1 MTTLPRGG
9 CSLSPEER
17 AAVRWKLEFMDRAGD
32 LTLLAWVRRICANQL
47 VKTARSLF
55 VLAST
60 LSLVGAAAA
69 GAADAPLFPFVL
81 PWDDATPSLTDL
93 SGWLEK
99 PAGKHGPVRVGP
111 DAHFYAGDR
120 RIRFLGVNLAFAAG
134 MPAKGDGEKIAA
146 RLAKFGINVVRFHH
160 MDTSAWP
167 SGLRRRDAPDTGQL
181 DPEALDRLD
190 YFVAQLKAR
199 GIYANL
205 NLLVGRPFNAADG
218 LPREIET
225 MDWKDRHVV
234 GFWNAKE
241 LELQKDYARRLL
253 THANPYTRSDYT
265 SEPAVAFIE
274 INNENG
280 LVHAW
285 LGGRVDSYPEV
296 FTRDLQEQWN
306 DWLKRRY
313 EGTVK
318 LRGAW
323 SEGAQALGPELL
335 SNGDFRRP
343 LTHWNLERHDG
354 AEASVK
360 TAGVAAA
367 GASPA
372 LELRVVK
379 PGSESWHV
387 QLNQGGLQLE
397 SGQAY
402 TVSFRAKSAR
412 PRPISVGV
420 SQGHGPYAN
429 LGLSA
434 NAPLTN
440 EWREFRFVFNASQTD
455 DRARISFANL
465 GGADSVIQLADVSL
479 KPGGVEGLR
488 AGEAAGTIAWFPKS
502 SFGQRTAAAQ
512 RDWIRFLTETE
523 DRYWQA
529 MYHFIKDE
537 LKARA
542 LVGGTIGGCSPLNV
556 QAKLDWLDTHA
567 YWQHPRFPHK
577 PWDPADWIV
586 DNKTMVNE
594 RGGTLPGLALKRV
607 AGKPHAVTEY
617 NHPAP
622 NTFSSEGFLLLAAY
636 GALQDWDA
644 IYAYGYAH
652 TRNGTSGWDSRKING
667 FFDIDQHPTK
677 MATLVSAAA
686 MFLRGD
692 VKPAGTLVRAGLPW
706 ETEVEL
712 LRTAGAW
719 SLVDAAKAGLARET
733 PLVNRVAVSRSA
745 VPVPKLAFPGPRYES
760 DTGELVWD
768 TSEAGRGVVTINSPS
783 TKGVIGYGG
792 GKSFNLGRITIEP
805 GATMQEGWSTITVS
819 ALPAARSGTEDRARD
834 RGAVVYLVTATGYAE
849 NTGMDWKN
857 AEKNTVGRDWGTAPA
872 RVEGV
877 PAKITFDVAASEKAR
892 AWALDERGRRRAEM
906 PMAVANGKAA
916 LNVGPK
922 WQTLWYEVLV
932 WSDSAR
938 SQQFVP

>member
-1 MTTLPRGG
+1 M
-9 CSLSPEER
+9 
-17 AAVRWKLEFMDRAGD
+17 A
-32 LTLLAWVRRICANQL
+32 I
-47 VKTARSLF
+47 
-55 VLAST
+55 
-60 LSLVGAAAA
+60 
-69 GAADAPLFPFVL
+69 AADNTLFPFVL
-81 PWDDATPSLTDL
+81 PWDDASPSITDL

-99 PAGKHGPVRVGP
+99 PAGKHGNVRVGK
-111 DAHFYAGDR
+111 DAHFYAGEN
-120 RIRFLGVNLAFAAG
+120 RIRFIGVNLAFAAG
-134 MPAKGDGEKIAA
+134 MPAKEDAEKIAA
-146 RLAKFGINVVRFHH
+146 RMAKFGINVVRFHH

-167 SGLRRRDAPDTGQL
+167 SGIRRRDAQDTGQL

-190 YFVAQLKAR
+190 YFIAQLKAR
-199 GIYANL
+199 GMYANI

-218 LPREIET
+218 LPREIES

-234 GFWNAKE
+234 GFWNAKQ
-241 LELQKDYARRLL
+241 LELQKDYARKLL
-253 THANPYTRSDYT
+253 THANPYTKSDYT
-265 SEPAVAFIE
+265 SEPAVAFVE

-285 LGGRVDSYPEV
+285 LGGQVDNYPEV
-296 FTRDLQEQWN
+296 FTRDLQQQWN
-306 DWLKRRY
+306 DWLKQRY
-313 EGTVK
+313 ESTAK
-318 LRGAW
+318 LHGAW
-323 SEGAQALGPELL
+323 SEGAQPLGTEML
-335 SNGDFRRP
+335 SNGDFAQQ
-343 LTHWNLERHDG
+343 LADWNLEKHNG
-354 AEASVK
+354 AEAATK
-360 TAGVAAA
+360 VAPDVPFAPQESANAA
-367 GASPA
+367 SGPPEAA
-372 LELRVVK
+372 RTVLEIRVVK
-379 PGSESWHV
+379 PGTESWHV
-387 QLNQGGLQLE
+387 QLNQGGLKLE
-397 SGQAY
+397 SGKAY
-402 TVSFRAKSAR
+402 TVSFRAKSTT

-420 SQGHGPYAN
+420 SQGHDAYAN

-440 EWREFRFVFNASQTD
+440 EWREFRFVFNASQSD

-465 GGADSVIQLADVSL
+465 GSAGSVIQFANVSL

-488 AGEAAGTIAWFPKS
+488 VGEEAGSVSLFQKT

-537 LKARA
+537 LKAKA

-556 QAKLDWLDTHA
+556 QAKLDWVDTHA

-577 PWDPADWIV
+577 SWDPADWIV

-644 IYAYGYAH
+644 IYAYCYAH

-692 VKPAGTLVRAGLPW
+692 VQPARTLISVGLPL
-706 ETEVEL
+706 ETEVGL

-719 SLVDAAKAGLARET
+719 SLVDATKAGLPRET
-733 PLVNRVAVSRSA
+733 PLMSRVAVSLSA
-745 VPVPKLAFPGPRYES
+745 VTTPKFAFPRPRYES
-760 DTGELVWD
+760 DTSELVWD
-768 TSEAGRGVVTINSPS
+768 VSEAGRGVVTINSRS

-792 GKSFNLGRITIEP
+792 GKTFKLDRITIEP
-805 GATMQEGWSTITVS
+805 GATMQNGWSTITVNTFI
-819 ALPAARSGTEDRARD
+819 PRMDNRVRA
-834 RGAVVYLVTATGYAE
+834 GEAIAYLVTATGYAE
-849 NTGMDWKN
+849 NTGMGWKN
-857 AEKNTVGRDWGTAPA
+857 AEKNTVGRDWGTAPS

-877 PAKITFDVAASEKAR
+877 PAKITFDVAASEKVQ
-892 AWALDERGRRRAEM
+892 AWALDGRGQHMAEV
-906 PMAVANGKAA
+906 PVSVADGKAA

-922 WQTLWYEVLV
+922 YETLWYEVQI
-932 WSDSAR
+932 R
-938 SQQFVP
+938 